1 MDPVAKR
8 FGSMQMNDAS
18 TSRLQV
24 LDWGL
29 LPYGEALKLQEALV
43 SERLAEISPD
53 RLVVVE
59 HPPVITIGRSGSSK
73 DLRESEAV
81 LNSRGALVFL
91 VDRGGMATFHGPGQL
106 VAYPILKLKIKD
118 LHLYLKMLLDTVA
131 AVLRDYG
138 LNPGFRKGRPGVWAG
153 PAKIASVGISA
164 RKWVTYHGIALN
176 VNTDL
181 NWFDTINPCGNPE
194 EKITSMSRELGR
206 PLDLGEVKERF
217 IETFCR
223 VFGYPARPEVCRRPK
238 ERPSWLVLPAPN
250 IEALD
255 RMRAVLAG
263 LHLGTVCESANC
275 PNLGECFG
283 RGTATFMILG
293 GTCTR
298 RCRFCA
304 VEKGVPGP
312 VEKDEPERVARAVH
326 LLRLKHAV
334 ITSVTR
340 DDLPDGGAG
349 HFVRTLETIR
359 SRCPDVSVEVLVPD
373 FGGSLPALQEIC
385 DGRPDVFAHNVET
398 VARLYPLVRPPGPVS
413 ALAADPRVCRRPGP
427 CRQVRHYAGTRGN
440 RERDRGNDH
449 GPWTGGVLVSHA
461 GAVPVSVRRPP
472 SRGPLRFAAGVRKM
486 GRNRPLRGVQKSGGR
501 ALGSKLLSC
510 GRNDCTVK
518 QTFRV
523 KGGEPV
529 AGKRFVVE
537 IGTGI
542 DLHGEDATKAACRAV
557 RDAVSRSCLCGI
569 VEIMGIQDLNSLD
582 VEIVV
587 AVPRPQNV
595 DLEQVKAQVP
605 IGRKTALAVEGGM
618 TVKGLC
624 VARFAA
630 DCDQVLVANAAI
642 TVFVEK

>member
-1 MDPVAKR
+1 
-8 FGSMQMNDAS
+8 MQMNDAS

-181 NWFDTINPCGNPE
+181 NWFDTINPCGNPD

-250 IEALD
+250 MEALD

-304 VEKGVPGP
+304 VDKGVPGP
-312 VEKDEPERVARAVH
+312 VDKDEPERVARAVQ

-349 HFVRTLETIR
+349 HFVGTIETIR
-359 SRCPDVSVEVLVPD
+359 SRCPGVSVEVLVPD

-398 VARLYPLVRPPGPVS
+398 VARLYPLVRPQARYRRSLQILEYAAARDLVAKSGIMLGLGETESEIEETITDLGRAGCSSLTLGQYLSPSEDHLPVARYVS
-413 ALAADPRVCRRPGP
+413 PQEFERWAETARRAGFKIVAA
-427 CRQVRHYAGTRGN
+427 
-440 RERDRGNDH
+440 
-449 GPWTGGVLVSHA
+449 
-461 GAVPVSVRRPP
+461 
-472 SRGPLRFAAGVRKM
+472 GPLVRSSYHADEMIAPLSKPLESKGV
-486 GRNRPLRGVQKSGGR
+486 NPW
-501 ALGSKLLSC
+501 
-510 GRNDCTVK
+510 
-518 QTFRV
+518 
-523 KGGEPV
+523 P
-529 AGKRFVVE
+529 
-537 IGTGI
+537 
-542 DLHGEDATKAACRAV
+542 
-557 RDAVSRSCLCGI
+557 
-569 VEIMGIQDLNSLD
+569 
-582 VEIVV
+582 
-587 AVPRPQNV
+587 
-595 DLEQVKAQVP
+595 
-605 IGRKTALAVEGGM
+605 
-618 TVKGLC
+618 
-624 VARFAA
+624 
-630 DCDQVLVANAAI
+630 ANASS
-642 TVFVEK
+642 